1 MKTMN
6 ITGICFLFALLLSA
20 CNNQQ
25 TVSEQSPIMD
35 GKAEI
40 LEVYTDLPKNAG
52 WWIVHKDVNAM
63 TIQVEAKHVE
73 TVLFWITPTGTE
85 TWGERELISYDKDGS
100 DGWSLTWN
108 FGNRSFHDRIDV
120 QALGSDGATQN
131 TEIISITS
139 E

>member
-85 TWGERELISYDKDGS
+85 TWGERELIGYDKDGS

-108 FGNRSFHDRIDV
+108 FGNRSFHDRIYV

>member
-1 MKTMN
+1 MKKMN
-6 ITGICFLFALLLSA
+6 IIGICFLITLLLSA
-20 CNNQQ
+20 CNNQH
-25 TVSEQSPIMD
+25 TLSEQTQIMD

-40 LEVYTDLPKNAG
+40 LKVSTDLPKNAG
-52 WWIVHKDVNAM
+52 WWIVHKDVNTM
-63 TIQVEAKHVE
+63 TIQVEAKNVE

-85 TWGERELISYDKDGS
+85 TWGERELIGYDKDGS
-100 DGWSLTWN
+100 DGWFLTWN
-108 FGNRSFHDRIDV
+108 FGSRTFHDRIYV

>member
-1 MKTMN
+1 MKRMN
-6 ITGICFLFALLLSA
+6 VMGLCLLITLLLPA

-40 LEVYTDLPKNAG
+40 LEVSTDLPKNAG
-52 WWIVHKDVNAM
+52 WWIVHQDVNTM
-63 TIQVEAKHVE
+63 TIRVEAKNIE

-85 TWGERELISYDKDGS
+85 TWGERELIGYDKDGS
-100 DGWSLTWN
+100 DGWSLTWD
-108 FGNRSFHDRIDV
+108 FGNRTFHDRISV
-120 QALGSDGATQN
+120 QALGSDGTTQDQ
-131 TEIISITS
+131 EDISVTS

>member
-1 MKTMN
+1 MKRMN
-6 ITGICFLFALLLSA
+6 IIGLYFLFPLLLSA

-25 TVSEQSPIMD
+25 TEVEPSLNMD

-40 LEVYTDLPKNAG
+40 LKVSTDLPKNAG
-52 WWIVHKDVNAM
+52 WWIVHKDVNTM
-63 TIQVEAKHVE
+63 TINVEAKNVD
-73 TVLFWITPTGTE
+73 TVLFWISPTGTD
-85 TWGERELISYDKDGS
+85 TWGERELIGYDKDGS
-100 DGWSLTWN
+100 DGWSLTWD
-108 FGNRSFHDRIDV
+108 FGNRSFHDRIVV